1 MSGLEKLRQHLS
13 YHGLLLGGLALVAGT
28 LLAGGSRLTTD
39 TIAQREA
46 EDLNASLAQVIPTE
60 LHDNDLLQNVIE
72 IDIGGRKRRVYRA
85 TKTGRITAV
94 AFGSEAYGYA
104 STPISILMG
113 IDRKGAILGVRVLSH
128 AETPGLGDKIE
139 EKKSDWI
146 FSFNGKTLADPGNK
160 GWAVKKDGGIFDQ
173 FTGATITPRG
183 VVRAVRAG
191 LDFFASKRKEL
202 LATGGKP

>member
-1 MSGLEKLRQHLS
+1 MSGFSKLRQHLS

-28 LLAGGSRLTTD
+28 LLAGGSNLTTD

-46 EDLNASLAQVIPTE
+46 EDLNASLAQVIPAE
-60 LHDNDLLQNVIE
+60 LHDNDLLQDVVE
-72 IDIGGRKRRVYRA
+72 IDVGGRKRRVYRA
-85 TKTGRITAV
+85 TKGGRITAV

-139 EKKSDWI
+139 EKKSEWI
-146 FSFNGKTLADPGNK
+146 FSFNGKTLADPGDK

-191 LDFFASKRKEL
+191 LDFFASEKSKL
-202 LATGGKP
+202 LAPGGKP